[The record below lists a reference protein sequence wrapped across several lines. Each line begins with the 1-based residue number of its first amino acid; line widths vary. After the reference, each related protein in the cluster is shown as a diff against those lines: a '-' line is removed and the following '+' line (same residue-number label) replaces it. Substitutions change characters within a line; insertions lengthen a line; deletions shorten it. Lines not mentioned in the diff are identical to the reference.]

1 MNNAMS
7 RAEAD
12 GGKNLPKFTG
22 DMLRNAFSVGGA
34 TIYTTEIEGC
44 NDVAYIGIG
53 IQAERNSPRISF
65 IGRVKNEEAG
75 NKQEPIERIGNW
87 HSIFE

>member
-34 TIYTTEIEGC
+34 SSGGENYTTEIEGC
-44 NDVAYIGIG
+44 NDVAYIGIDRHKEILPG
-53 IQAERNSPRISF
+53 
-65 IGRVKNEEAG
+65 
-75 NKQEPIERIGNW
+75 
-87 HSIFE
+87 